1 MNLRRAM
8 IGNPLATSALAHQ
21 GLSKL
26 RALPIFSSDALSS
39 VAYATEEI
47 LLVLATVGMAAL
59 TLSWPIALVI
69 CALLLIVTMSYRQ
82 TIYAYPDG
90 GGAFIVSYDNLGK
103 WSGLTAAAALM
114 IDYVLTVAVSVS
126 AGVRAITSAFPELQP
141 YTLVFCLLAV
151 VLIAWINLRGVQE
164 SATAFSIPTYAF
176 IAAVLL
182 MIGVGIWGSFS
193 GSLATNAA
201 ASASPEAAAQTAGT
215 IGLLVLLR
223 AFASG
228 CSAMTGVEAIAN
240 GVPVFKQPS
249 PRNASLTLLV
259 MACILATMFLGITY
273 LAGEFHIAPKAD
285 ESVLS
290 QIARGIFGNG
300 VLYYAVQATTALILL
315 LAANTSYAGFP
326 RLASI
331 LAEKLFLPK
340 QLSNLGDRL
349 AFSNGILALSALA
362 SVLLIIFNGDPH
374 SLVPLYAVGVFL
386 SFTLSQAGMVVRWNT
401 LRSRGWLGKAL
412 INGIGCI
419 ATATALV
426 VLIES
431 KFLEGAWITLML
443 IPMMLIVFYKINR
456 HYFQTERDSPRYG
469 GAGMWMR
476 HSHGGPPKV
485 VVPISKFHW
494 GTLAALNFART
505 LSTDVTVVVV
515 DIDPHITA
523 RLRLVWKAMRLREP
537 LRVLDSPYRSVIT
550 PVLDYLRELDS
561 FEPERGPA
569 VVVLPRFVP
578 RRWWQI
584 FLHNQTALL
593 LKSALTYDQKPGE
606 WPRVIIDV
614 PYRLKH

>member
-1 MNLRRAM
+1 MNLRRIM

-47 LLVLATVGMAAL
+47 LLVLATAGVTAL

-82 TIYAYPDG
+82 TIHAYPKG

-114 IDYVLTVAVSVS
+114 IDYILTVAVSVS
-126 AGVRAITSAFPELQP
+126 AGIRAITSAFPELQP
-141 YTLVFCLLAV
+141 YALALCLSVV
-151 VLIAWINLRGVQE
+151 VLIAWINLRGIQE
-164 SATAFSIPTYAF
+164 SASVFSMPTYAF
-176 IAAVLL
+176 IAAILL
-182 MIGVGIWGSFS
+182 MIGAGIWGVFN
-193 GSLATNAA
+193 GSLTTPVITPTSSEATF
-201 ASASPEAAAQTAGT
+201 QTAGT
-215 IGLLVLLR
+215 IGALVLLR

-240 GVPVFKQPS
+240 GVPAFRPPS
-249 PRNASLTLLV
+249 PHNASLTLLI
-259 MACILATMFLGITY
+259 MAFILAAMFLGITC
-273 LAGEFHIAPKAD
+273 LADKFHIIPKAE

-290 QIARGIFGNG
+290 QIAHVIFGNG
-300 VLYYAVQATTALILL
+300 IFYYVVQATTALILL

-349 AFSNGILALSALA
+349 AFSNGILVLSALA
-362 SVLLIIFNGDPH
+362 SVLLIIFNGNPH
-374 SLVPLYAVGVFL
+374 LLVPLYAVGVFL
-386 SFTLSQAGMVVRWNT
+386 SFTLSQAGMVVRWKV
-401 LRSRGWLGKAL
+401 LRSHGWLGKAL
-412 INGIGCI
+412 VNGIGGI

-431 KFLEGAWITLML
+431 KFLEGAWMTLTL
-443 IPMMLIVFYKINR
+443 IPVLLIVFYKINR
-456 HYFQTERDSPRYG
+456 HYHLAEKDSPRYG
-469 GAGMWMR
+469 GTGMWLR
-476 HSHGGPPKV
+476 HSHSGSPKV
-485 VVPISKFHW
+485 VVPISKLHW
-494 GTLAALNFART
+494 GALAALNFART
-505 LSTDVTVVVV
+505 LSPDVTVVIVN
-515 DIDPHITA
+515 IDPHVTA
-523 RLRLVWKAMRLREP
+523 RLKLLWKATRFHEP
-537 LRVLDSPYRSVIT
+537 LRILDSPYRSVIT
-550 PVLDYLRELDS
+550 PILDYLRELDS

-569 VVVLPRFVP
+569 VVVLPRYVP
-578 RRWWQI
+578 RHWWQI

-593 LKSALTYDQKPGE
+593 LKNALTHDQKPGK
-606 WPRVIIDV
+606 WPRIIIDV